1 MSEDLNEISNKLELL
16 ASLLHPILSAP
27 EQVLL
32 DYGERST
39 GFFIVVTGTAR
50 EQSRWVRSYKYTFQ
64 DIKSNSLFGYVSFI
78 FNTPSWVRV
87 ESKNYQL
94 IGKCEK
100 EQI

>member
-50 EQSRWVRSYKYTFQ
+50 EQSR
-64 DIKSNSLFGYVSFI
+64 
-78 FNTPSWVRV
+78 
-87 ESKNYQL
+87 
-94 IGKCEK
+94 
-100 EQI
+100 